1 VCTVSVEHSIGTHFS
16 DLEIVAKVFDGW
28 KLKVYALM
36 DDLRIELG
44 AFWKTMNRVVLNLG
58 AASSEGV
65 FLVLRVAAVTSHDG
79 NLSADPFGHHVEH
92 GHQEVGS
99 SVVYTH
105 VPLLVKGMHSPP
117 NPLLFRSSSM

>member
-1 VCTVSVEHSIGTHFS
+1 VEHSIDTHFS
-16 DLEIVAKVFDGW
+16 DLEIIAKVFDGW

-44 AFWKTMNRVVLNLG
+44 AFWKTMNRVV
-58 AASSEGV
+58 
-65 FLVLRVAAVTSHDG
+65 FLVLRAAAVTSHDD
-79 NLSADPFGHHVEH
+79 NLSADPFGHHVKH